1 MPARLRDIARALGKL
16 GCRLEKPKTGS
27 HWKTYAP
34 DGKMYPLPAHNGE
47 KTEISDNYIK
57 GLCRALG
64 IDEAELRKLL

>member
-16 GCRLEKPKTGS
+16 GSRLEKPKTGS
-27 HWKTYAP
+27 HWKAFAP
-34 DGKMYPLPAHNGE
+34 GGQMYTLPAHNGE
-47 KTEISDNYIK
+47 KTEIGDKYIK